1 MLASL
6 KSLSRS
12 LDHIRTRYPEFPD
25 LICSPKRHYVAPN
38 QNHPLPAR
46 PSVWA
51 PWNMWL
57 SDAEAGPSVCERE
70 SRPCWLGRRDKW
82 LSSPWDRS
90 KSMSAGWK
98 RRTADEKSTEKYALA
113 HQLNDTFL
121 FLVVNG
127 DQSLTGLAIGHA
139 SRNAIV
145 TLILASNSIGEP
157 PGLDLTTNCPF
168 DWITCLTISQRP

>member
-1 MLASL
+1 VG
-6 KSLSRS
+6 
-12 LDHIRTRYPEFPD
+12 PEQVDERGLETEEMVVLWTTPQKQ
-25 LICSPKRHYVAPN
+25 SP
-38 QNHPLPAR
+38 
-46 PSVWA
+46 
-51 PWNMWL
+51 
-57 SDAEAGPSVCERE
+57 G
-70 SRPCWLGRRDKW
+70 
-82 LSSPWDRS
+82 
-90 KSMSAGWK
+90 
-98 RRTADEKSTEKYALA
+98 TADEKSTEKYALA